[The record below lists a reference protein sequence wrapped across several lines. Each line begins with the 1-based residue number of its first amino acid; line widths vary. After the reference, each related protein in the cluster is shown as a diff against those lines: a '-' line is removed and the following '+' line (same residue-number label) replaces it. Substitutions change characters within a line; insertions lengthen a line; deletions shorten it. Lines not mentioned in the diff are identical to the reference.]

1 MCFFFCL
8 KINWFSSWFNKT
20 LLSGFDLRVQQTD
33 GGGLSCL
40 TLATPW
46 TVAQQAPLFMAFLR
60 QEYWRGLPFPSPGDL
75 PDPGIKRKSPA
86 LQADCLLAEPQ
97 GRSSANGRGSFWGR
111 RVFPGARV
119 PGWESRL

>member
-60 QEYWRGLPFPSPGDL
+60 QEYWRGLPFPSPGD
-75 PDPGIKRKSPA
+75 PPNPGTEPGSPV
-86 LQADCLLAEPQ
+86 LAGGIFFTTEP
-97 GRSSANGRGSFWGR
+97 
-111 RVFPGARV
+111 PGK
-119 PGWESRL
+119 PYFSCTDQCN